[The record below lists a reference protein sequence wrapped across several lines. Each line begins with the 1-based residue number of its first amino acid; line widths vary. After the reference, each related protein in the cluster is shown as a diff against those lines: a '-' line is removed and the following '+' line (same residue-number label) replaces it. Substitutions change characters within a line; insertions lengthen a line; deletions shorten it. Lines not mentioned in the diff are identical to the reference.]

1 MLTQDI
7 AQTLDMPPAAL
18 EKASLRAYL
27 EARRREVEAQ
37 LFFLAKKHGVQTV
50 QEFDAAVQ
58 AGRIRETDGF
68 EDFFHFD
75 RLEAERDKVL
85 EALQSLPLP

>member
-7 AQTLDMPPAAL
+7 AQKLNMPAEAL
-18 EKASLRAYL
+18 ERASLRAYL
-27 EARRREVEAQ
+27 EARRREIEAQ
-37 LFFLAKKHGVQTV
+37 LFLLVKKHGVQTV

-68 EDFFHFD
+68 EDFFVFD

-85 EALQSLPLP
+85 EALQSLP

>member
-7 AQTLDMPPAAL
+7 AQKLNVPPEAL
-18 EKASLRAYL
+18 ERASLRAYL
-27 EARRREVEAQ
+27 EARRREIEAQ
-37 LFFLAKKHGVQTV
+37 LFLLVKKHGVQTV

-68 EDFFHFD
+68 EDFFVFD

-85 EALQSLPLP
+85 EALHSLP